1 MLMPWT
7 RRRQA
12 REAAAALRAAEHKA
26 FLDALAAVVEI
37 STASAEATRE
47 VAITLQTWLKMFQAP
62 SAHDPVTRVHDDF
75 TEAVAEAQR
84 TEDLRK
90 AGFPVDLSASGQI
103 QWLLTQDEF
112 PPVGN
117 LLS

>member
-1 MLMPWT
+1 MEMPWT
-7 RRRQA
+7 KRA
-12 REAAAALRAAEHKA
+12 RERDALRASEHKA

-37 STASAEATRE
+37 STASNEAVRE
-47 VAITLQTWLKMFQAP
+47 TALTLQAWLKMFQAP
-62 SAHDPVTRVHDDF
+62 SPHDPVTRVHDDF

-84 TEDLRK
+84 TKDLK
-90 AGFPVDLSASGQI
+90 DAGFPVDLSMTGQI
-103 QWLLTQDEF
+103 KWLLDQDAF